1 MTIKM
6 PHFPGQLKKLWSK
19 WEIVGMVL
27 SSLFLQ
33 ILLIMFGSRRKRIT
47 RIWIRILVWSSYL
60 LADMVATV
68 ALGVLSRSQLGEMG
82 DIQFAE
88 ENSSLRAFWAPFL
101 LVHLGGPDTIT
112 AFSIEDNELWLRHL
126 LNLLVQG
133 SVAFYVVLQS
143 WDFSVLSFITI
154 FMLFSGI
161 AKYGERTW
169 ALRSS
174 STENIRNSLL
184 STPPR
189 LRLDTK
195 SIMVVPRGH
204 HIPDQTNYLHQAYY
218 LFKMSLYLFENLI
231 LSLTELKDSHS
242 IISCQSSKDAFKL
255 VDLELGFIFDRLYTK
270 APIVYSRKGVF
281 LRFLTFSSS
290 FITLV
295 SFSFFVDKHRCS
307 PINVATTY
315 LLLAG
320 ALGLEVYAML
330 QLVFSDWTMIWLTR
344 FTSTPSNPIGNAI
357 YSLRAYFANEKRWS
371 GSMAQCNLISSSF
384 AIKTIKSLSKF
395 MGIDQETLK
404 HLHVS
409 WEHTNDNLKDLIF
422 ENLLEKGNEI
432 IEHLQDKEN
441 RRTRLLAQRGDGVL
455 EKMKRLEEFR
465 WCTTSV
471 EFNQSL
477 FIWHIATDLCYYV
490 DQKFHSKQRMSKLL
504 SDYMFYLLVVKPN
517 MLPKR
522 ISDSGSRYRDAS
534 DEVERFFQVRKKEP
548 SNGTAREARMTLFQA
563 KQEELE
569 DAIAIPIDTTPTI
582 PGAYGSSKYLL
593 VHGCK
598 LAQQL
603 QKLEAEK
610 WKVIS
615 EVWVEMLTYAAGHC
629 EWRDHAQ
636 QLKSGGELLT
646 HVRLLMAH
654 LGLSQQYQEILL
666 S

>member
-1 MTIKM
+1 
-6 PHFPGQLKKLWSK
+6 
-19 WEIVGMVL
+19 
-27 SSLFLQ
+27 
-33 ILLIMFGSRRKRIT
+33 
-47 RIWIRILVWSSYL
+47 
-60 LADMVATV
+60 
-68 ALGVLSRSQLGEMG
+68 
-82 DIQFAE
+82 
-88 ENSSLRAFWAPFL
+88 
-101 LVHLGGPDTIT
+101 
-112 AFSIEDNELWLRHL
+112 
-126 LNLLVQG
+126 
-133 SVAFYVVLQS
+133 
-143 WDFSVLSFITI
+143 
-154 FMLFSGI
+154 
-161 AKYGERTW
+161 
-169 ALRSS
+169 
-174 STENIRNSLL
+174 
-184 STPPR
+184 
-189 LRLDTK
+189 
-195 SIMVVPRGH
+195 MVVPRGH

-218 LFKMSLYLFENLI
+218 LSKMSLYLFENLI
-231 LSLTELKDSHS
+231 LSLSELKDSHS

-270 APIVYSRKGVF
+270 APVVYSRKGVF
-281 LRFLTFSSS
+281 LRSLTFSSS

-295 SFSFFVDKHRCS
+295 SFSFFVGKHRFS
-307 PINVATTY
+307 PINVVTTY

-344 FTSTPSNPIGNAI
+344 LTSTPSNPIGNAI

-384 AIKTIKSLSKF
+384 EIKTIKSLSKF
-395 MGIDQETLK
+395 IGIDREILK

-409 WEHTNDNLKDLIF
+409 WEHINDNLKDLIF

-441 RRTRLLAQRGDGVL
+441 RRTRLLAQRGDG
-455 EKMKRLEEFR
+455 
-465 WCTTSV
+465 
-471 EFNQSL
+471 
-477 FIWHIATDLCYYV
+477 
-490 DQKFHSKQRMSKLL
+490 
-504 SDYMFYLLVVKPN
+504 
-517 MLPKR
+517 
-522 ISDSGSRYRDAS
+522 SRYRDAS
-534 DEVERFFQVRKKEP
+534 DEVERFFQARKKEP
-548 SNGTAREARMTLFQA
+548 SNGTAREARTTLFRA

-654 LGLSQQYQEILL
+654 LGLSHQYQEILL

>member
-1 MTIKM
+1 
-6 PHFPGQLKKLWSK
+6 
-19 WEIVGMVL
+19 
-27 SSLFLQ
+27 
-33 ILLIMFGSRRKRIT
+33 
-47 RIWIRILVWSSYL
+47 
-60 LADMVATV
+60 
-68 ALGVLSRSQLGEMG
+68 
-82 DIQFAE
+82 
-88 ENSSLRAFWAPFL
+88 
-101 LVHLGGPDTIT
+101 
-112 AFSIEDNELWLRHL
+112 
-126 LNLLVQG
+126 
-133 SVAFYVVLQS
+133 
-143 WDFSVLSFITI
+143 
-154 FMLFSGI
+154 
-161 AKYGERTW
+161 
-169 ALRSS
+169 
-174 STENIRNSLL
+174 
-184 STPPR
+184 
-189 LRLDTK
+189 
-195 SIMVVPRGH
+195 
-204 HIPDQTNYLHQAYY
+204 
-218 LFKMSLYLFENLI
+218 
-231 LSLTELKDSHS
+231 
-242 IISCQSSKDAFKL
+242 
-255 VDLELGFIFDRLYTK
+255 
-270 APIVYSRKGVF
+270 
-281 LRFLTFSSS
+281 
-290 FITLV
+290 
-295 SFSFFVDKHRCS
+295 
-307 PINVATTY
+307 
-315 LLLAG
+315 
-320 ALGLEVYAML
+320 ML

-344 FTSTPSNPIGNAI
+344 LTSTPSNPIGNAI

-384 AIKTIKSLSKF
+384 EIKTIKSLSKF
-395 MGIDQETLK
+395 IGIDREILK

-409 WEHTNDNLKDLIF
+409 WEHINDNLKDLIF

-465 WCTTSV
+465 WCTLSV

-490 DQKFHSKQRMSKLL
+490 DQQFHSKQRMSKFL

-517 MLPKR
+517 MLPKG

-534 DEVERFFQVRKKEP
+534 DEVERFFQARKKEP
-548 SNGTAREARMTLFQA
+548 SNGTAREARTTLFRA

-654 LGLSQQYQEILL
+654 LGLSHQYQEILL